1 MNEFSA
7 AEFTAVSMDELEQID
22 GGKKWWE
29 YVVDAAVAIAV
40 GIVIKKA

>member
-7 AEFTAVSMDELEQID
+7 AEFSAVSMDEMEHID

-29 YVVDAAVAIAV
+29 YVVDAVVAIAV